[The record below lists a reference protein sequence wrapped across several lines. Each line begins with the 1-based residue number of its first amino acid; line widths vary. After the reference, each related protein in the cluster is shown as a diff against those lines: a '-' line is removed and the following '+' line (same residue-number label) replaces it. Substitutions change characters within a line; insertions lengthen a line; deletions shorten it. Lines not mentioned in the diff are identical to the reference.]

1 MPDEPKGTT
10 LTDIDEHV
18 CLNTG
23 TPVNVVS
30 GGKQVQLTRKIAIC
44 QALETYSDAAKG
56 DKFHAFDLGMR
67 FSAANSTIAI
77 DSSES
82 EMIKSAIEKAWP
94 QPGIYVPLCRWLE
107 GA

>member
-30 GGKQVQLTRKIAIC
+30 GGKQIQLTRKIAIV
-44 QALETYSDAAKG
+44 QALETHSETA
-56 DKFHAFDLGMR
+56 DKFKAFDLGMR
-67 FSAANSTIAI
+67 FSTSNSTIAI
-77 DSSES
+77 DSCES
-82 EMIKSAIEKAWP
+82 EMIKSAIIKAWP
-94 QPGIYVPLCRWLE
+94 QPGICVPLCRWLE